1 MKKTA
6 SWPLL
11 FCMTIVVLLPFAGFA
26 KAQTEW
32 SDITDPAEVR
42 KLVSGKAI
50 DGKYFTQY
58 FRHDGNA
65 VVDFGGPTYPALSVR
80 KWTIKND
87 GKLCIAPFAK
97 PDRIAD
103 CYSFQRTSGNSPK
116 YRFRARMGLLNFE
129 VMDTVPA
136 KLSKAVSDTARAS
149 Q

>member
-1 MKKTA
+1 MKNT

-11 FCMTIVVLLPFAGFA
+11 FCVTIVVLLAFAGFA

-32 SDITDPAEVR
+32 SDITDPAEIQ

-50 DGKYFTQY
+50 DGKYFSHY
-58 FRHDGNA
+58 FREDGNA
-65 VVDFGGPTYPALSVR
+65 VVEARGPDKPHLSVR
-80 KWTIKND
+80 KWTIESD
-87 GKLCIAPFAK
+87 GRLCIAPFAK

-103 CYSFQRTSGNSPK
+103 CYKFQRTSENPPK
-116 YRFRARMGLLNFE
+116 YRYRSRPGWHEFE

-136 KLSKAVSDTARAS
+136 RLSKAVSDTAGAS